1 LRGWNQSRRLLRFSP
16 RKNWTISGGKP
27 ANPDDTKLLLLRN
40 RKPVAYATKIASRRR
55 ALLPFEKMP
64 VLQATLQ
71 RLAQIPNLTISEHV
85 WLSRYTR
92 FGIGGPADLYVETP
106 FEPSF
111 MMALNIVRASGAEFA
126 VIGGGTNLIVSDAG
140 FRGIVLRFTSGGISS
155 DGRMVRADAGAELQT
170 LVDYTI
176 SHGLQ
181 GLETMTGIPGS
192 IGAAI
197 YGNAG
202 AYGHSINERVRQLRF
217 FDGAT
222 IRVFGNADCEFHY
235 RESIFKRRKGWI
247 IFSTEL
253 ELAPASADE
262 LQRTADGILKVRL
275 EKYPATMKCAGS
287 IFKNLILA
295 ELPEAVQRQVPERV
309 IREGKVPS
317 AYFLEQVGAKGI
329 RNGGIRVAEYH
340 ANLIYN
346 ESQGTARELCEIIAD
361 LKSRVQNRFGLT
373 LEEEVQY
380 VGFG

>member
-1 LRGWNQSRRLLRFSP
+1 
-16 RKNWTISGGKP
+16 
-27 ANPDDTKLLLLRN
+27 
-40 RKPVAYATKIASRRR
+40 
-55 ALLPFEKMP
+55 
-64 VLQATLQ
+64 
-71 RLAQIPNLTISEHV
+71 
-85 WLSRYTR
+85 
-92 FGIGGPADLYVETP
+92 
-106 FEPSF
+106 

-140 FRGIVLRFTSGGISS
+140 FRGIVLRFTSGVISS
-155 DGRMVRADAGAELQT
+155 DGRIVRAEAGAELQA

-192 IGAAI
+192 VGAAI

-202 AYGHSINERVRQLRF
+202 AYGHSINERVRQVRF

-235 RESIFKRRKGWI
+235 RESIFKRHKDWI